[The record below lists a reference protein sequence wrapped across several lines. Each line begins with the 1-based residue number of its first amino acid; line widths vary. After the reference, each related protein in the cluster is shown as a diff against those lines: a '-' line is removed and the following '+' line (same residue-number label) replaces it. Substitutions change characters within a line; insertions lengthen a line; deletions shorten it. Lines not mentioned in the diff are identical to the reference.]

1 MEKNYNMRHKNAFF
15 LFFFFTTFYLETSG
29 NFEEKITGIYYCIA
43 DFILGYLKVLFVL
56 ILFPSI

>member
-15 LFFFFTTFYLETSG
+15 LFFFFTAFYLETSG
-29 NFEEKITGIYYCIA
+29 NFEETITAIYYCIA